1 MPPNAK
7 PVELAPNAGLAV
19 LPKLEVVVTAAV
31 PKAKGAG
38 AGAGLEAGVADA
50 PPTPKVKGFGA
61 GAADEPNVD

>member
-38 AGAGLEAGVADA
+38 AGLEAGVADA

-61 GAADEPNVD
+61 GAADEPNVG